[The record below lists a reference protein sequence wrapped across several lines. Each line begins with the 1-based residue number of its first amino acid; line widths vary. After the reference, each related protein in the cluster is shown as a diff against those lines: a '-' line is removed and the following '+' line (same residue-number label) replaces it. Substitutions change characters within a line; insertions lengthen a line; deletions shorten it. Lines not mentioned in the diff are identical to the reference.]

1 MFEAL
6 DLNSDPE
13 RDASNPVYVLTWNWA
28 LTQRPDPVKMQ
39 SGSSLDG
46 PDPLQNILNGVAHNL
61 AKKFYPPSSDFEWT
75 RD

>member
-1 MFEAL
+1 MWITEPNSEL

-13 RDASNPVYVLTWNWA
+13 TDASNPVYVFITWNWT

-46 PDPLQNILNGVAHNL
+46 PDPLQKILNGVG
-61 AKKFYPPSSDFEWT
+61 P
-75 RD
+75 